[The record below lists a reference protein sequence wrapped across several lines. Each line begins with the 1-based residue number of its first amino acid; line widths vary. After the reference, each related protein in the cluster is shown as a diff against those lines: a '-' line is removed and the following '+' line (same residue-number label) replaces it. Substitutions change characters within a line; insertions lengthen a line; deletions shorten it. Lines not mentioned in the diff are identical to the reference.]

1 MDFFHIVYDT
11 CLLRE
16 TPFGSPAF
24 ERLLR
29 RVQQGVAKI
38 YIPYIALEERRT
50 QLVDDYVEL
59 MVPIE
64 TNIGNMGRGQ
74 MSWILQGLAA
84 PEAFLPKRAEVDNN
98 SYSVLGKYLAD
109 NKVEVLPYTMDHAH
123 GAWKRYFGVE
133 APFRASEKRANR
145 RKDIPDSWIL
155 EATLELKGRTGR
167 HCMLTKDGKLEGA
180 LKDAGFE
187 VWKNVVEL
195 DEEIGRTTT
204 VSPIGA
210 TVRPASAASVDHLRS
225 AAFENV
231 ALIVLGINEALD
243 APDKETLFGQLEF
256 AGVNRA
262 IAEHEAIT
270 LVLSGVLKDTGNHFI
285 PTDKAQAELALAQ
298 PLVQECLLRV
308 VG

>member
-16 TPFGSPAF
+16 TPFGSVAF
-24 ERLLR
+24 ERLFF

-50 QLVDDYVEL
+50 QLVDDYEKL
-59 MVPIE
+59 MASAA
-64 TNIGNMGRGQ
+64 TNVAKMGRSQ
-74 MSWILQGLAA
+74 MKMILEGLEPPAV
-84 PEAFLPKRAEVDNN
+84 FLPSRADVDGN
-98 SYSVLGKYLAD
+98 SYAVLGKYLTD
-109 NKVEVLPYTMDHAH
+109 NKVEVLPFTIDHAR

-133 APFRASEKRANR
+133 APFKATEERANR

-155 EATLELKGRTGR
+155 EATLELKGRAGR

-187 VWKNVVEL
+187 VWKDVGKL
-195 DEEIGRTTT
+195 DEEIEKATT

-210 TVRPASAASVDHLRS
+210 TAKPATAASIDQLRS

-243 APDKETLFGQLEF
+243 APVKETLFDKLESI
-256 AGVNRA
+256 GVNRA
-262 IAEHEAIT
+262 IAEHEAVT
-270 LVLSGVLKDTGNHFI
+270 LVLSGVLKDTGHHLI
-285 PTDKAQAELALAQ
+285 PTDRGQAELALEQ
-298 PLVQECLLRV
+298 PLVQDYLLRLFL
-308 VG
+308 

>member
-24 ERLLR
+24 ERLFH

-50 QLVDDYVEL
+50 QLVDDYVKL
-59 MVPIE
+59 MGPIE
-64 TNIGNMGRGQ
+64 TNIGKMGRGQ
-74 MSWILQGLAA
+74 MNMILQGLAV
-84 PEAFLPKRAEVDNN
+84 PEAFLPTKADVDSN
-98 SYSVLGKYLAD
+98 SYAVLGKYLTD
-109 NKVEVLPYTMDHAH
+109 NKVEVLHFTMDHAR

-133 APFRASEKRANR
+133 APFKATEERANR

-155 EATLELKGRTGR
+155 EATLGLKDRAGR

-187 VWKNVVEL
+187 VWKDVGEL
-195 DEEIGRTTT
+195 DEEIERATA
-204 VSPIGA
+204 VSPLGVTA
-210 TVRPASAASVDHLRS
+210 APSTAASIDQLRS

-231 ALIVLGINEALD
+231 ALVVLGINEALD
-243 APDKETLFGQLEF
+243 EPDKKTLFDILESM
-256 AGVNRA
+256 GVNRE
-262 IAEHEAIT
+262 IAEHEAVT

-285 PTDKAQAELALAQ
+285 PTDQGQAELALKQ
-298 PLVQECLLRV
+298 PLVQDYLLRLFP
-308 VG
+308 

>member
-16 TPFGSPAF
+16 TPFGSLAF
-24 ERLLR
+24 ERLCL

-50 QLVDDYVEL
+50 QLVDEYEKL
-59 MVPIE
+59 MAVAD
-64 TNIGNMGRGQ
+64 TNVARMGRPQ
-74 MSWILQGLAA
+74 MKMILEGLEPPAV
-84 PEAFLPKRAEVDNN
+84 FLPSRADVDAN
-98 SYSVLGKYLAD
+98 SYAVLGKYLTD
-109 NKVEVLPYTMDHAH
+109 NKVEVLPFTIDHAR
-123 GAWKRYFGVE
+123 GAWRRYFGVE
-133 APFRASEKRANR
+133 APFTATEDRTNR

-187 VWKNVVEL
+187 VWKDVGEL
-195 DEEIGRTTT
+195 DEEIEKTTT
-204 VSPIGA
+204 VSLIGGTAKPA
-210 TVRPASAASVDHLRS
+210 TSASIDQLRS

-243 APDKETLFGQLEF
+243 APVKESLFDKLESV
-256 AGVNRA
+256 GVDRA
-262 IAEHEAIT
+262 IAEHEAVT
-270 LVLSGVLKDTGNHFI
+270 LVLSGVLKDTGHHFI
-285 PTDKAQAELALAQ
+285 PTNKTQAELALEQ
-298 PLVQECLLRV
+298 PLVQDYLLRLFQ
-308 VG
+308 